1 MLSFLASLLLLLL
14 IAVDQRDPGS
24 RAFRAMA
31 AAAADTSD
39 WDDGDDDAAG
49 TATTEPLPG
58 SRRRTRRRSLRIALP
73 PHLDQELHQSLMS
86 EEQAVGAAGTVFVEE
101 SDGGASSGATQQQS
115 DTERIVELNSSLH
128 DAVAVTTLSSSSFAF
143 EDEEEEEIPLA
154 ELLPRVSSFS
164 NPFFF
169 SVPVFLLFL
178 SGFHIALFI
187 KL

>member
-1 MLSFLASLLLLLL
+1 M
-14 IAVDQRDPGS
+14 DQRDPGS

-86 EEQAVGAAGTVFVEE
+86 EEQAAGAAGTVVVEE

-128 DAVAVTTLSSSSFAF
+128 DAVAVTTLSSSSFDF

-154 ELLPRVSSFS
+154 ELLPRVSIFS

-169 SVPVFLLFL
+169 CAPVFLLFL